1 MFTTIFTYL
10 LIGIIGLLI
19 YKFGL
24 LVVSLTIF
32 IPLISIGL
40 PRFVIT
46 FLTGLISA
54 FLTVWIGN
62 LVFDWV
68 SLIFDWFIIPS
79 GTLILVILGFELII
93 GKLKRIIIDGE
104 MEEFGQ
110 LVGDISGIILGGYF
124 LIFQ

>member
-124 LIFQ
+124 LTFQ